1 MSAAATT
8 ETDARDLKI
17 SEQANVIVELTKLIE
32 QLKEQNKEL
41 EEKVKRL
48 EALLAA
54 RLDAKSSKKPVF
66 AENYSLERNKL
77 NGSKLRG
84 KNSDKKPPKT
94 STGRKPAEA
103 KEHLVSDTVEVFP
116 QGVDRAQCIHH
127 RFQSA
132 WRIVDGKA
140 VYLRYDIRDLPDSTS
155 LPLPPGVRN
164 SRSEFGME
172 VILILGFLHY
182 WIGVSQEN
190 AIRTMNFFTGLDL
203 SKSQADSLLNQ
214 LADDWEQ
221 QHDAIAELIALQMI
235 VYIDETGWKVGTK
248 ACYTWIFSTA
258 EHVLFRCGVSRKKT
272 EATSVL
278 GDFFNGIG
286 VTDDYAAYKNLFSEH
301 QLCWAHLIR
310 KAIKLVLQNPD
321 ETEYAEFLDQL
332 CGIYHD
338 AKDLRDNVAAS
349 VVGDPLNDASERK
362 AVVAKLQ
369 DRIRSL
375 CSGRIE
381 KIITSKAAAKSE
393 PPIEPT
399 PSHVETFIL
408 LQRELADNVECL
420 FVFVEHPA
428 VEPTNNRSERNAR
441 REAEIRKGARTS
453 KTDSGAKRRSII
465 VTVLASL
472 QTRIARF
479 TLANMLAEVGR
490 WMDTGKSLFEL
501 ELEAIQ
507 AKRAPPTHVEPA

>member
-1 MSAAATT
+1 
-8 ETDARDLKI
+8 
-17 SEQANVIVELTKLIE
+17 
-32 QLKEQNKEL
+32 
-41 EEKVKRL
+41 
-48 EALLAA
+48 
-54 RLDAKSSKKPVF
+54 
-66 AENYSLERNKL
+66 
-77 NGSKLRG
+77 
-84 KNSDKKPPKT
+84 
-94 STGRKPAEA
+94 
-103 KEHLVSDTVEVFP
+103 
-116 QGVDRAQCIHH
+116 
-127 RFQSA
+127 
-132 WRIVDGKA
+132 
-140 VYLRYDIRDLPDSTS
+140 
-155 LPLPPGVRN
+155 
-164 SRSEFGME
+164 ME

-182 WIGVSQEN
+182 WVGVSQEN

-221 QHDAIAELIALQMI
+221 QHDTIAELIALQTI
-235 VYIDETGWKVGTK
+235 LYIDETGWKVGTK

-258 EHVLFRCGVSRKKT
+258 EHVLFRCGVSRKKA

-278 GDFFNGIG
+278 GDFFDGIG

-338 AKDLRDNVAAS
+338 AKELRDNVAAS
-349 VVGDPLNDASERK
+349 VVGEPLNDASERR

-369 DRIRSL
+369 DRIKSL
-375 CSGRIE
+375 CSRRNE
-381 KIITSKAAAKSE
+381 KIITSKAAAKLQA
-393 PPIEPT
+393 PCEPT
-399 PSHVETFIL
+399 PLHIETFIL
-408 LQRELADNVECL
+408 LQRELADNVHCL
-420 FVFVEHPA
+420 FVFVEHPE

-472 QTRIARF
+472 QTRIAKF

-501 ELEAIQ
+501 EHEAIQ
-507 AKRAPPTHVEPA
+507 ANRPPPTHVEPA